1 MFNFNWLSGLSDAWG
16 KFFIILAFIAPTIFA
31 FTMKRKYIYQG
42 AAEGGWWR
50 NLKIWVVFIVG
61 VQIAIYLYF

>member
-1 MFNFNWLSGLSDAWG
+1 MFNFNWLNGVSEGWG
-16 KFFIILAFIAPTIFA
+16 KFLIIMAFIAPMVFA

-42 AAEGGWWR
+42 ASDNAWWR
-50 NLKIWVVFIVG
+50 NLKIWVVLIVG

>member
-1 MFNFNWLSGLSDAWG
+1 MFNFNWLHGISIAWG
-16 KFFIILAFIAPTIFA
+16 RFLIIVAFIVPLVFA

-42 AAEGGWWR
+42 AKDNAWWR
-50 NLKIWVVFIVG
+50 NLKIWVLVIVA